1 MPQYQGVWTVE
12 QQAQALTNQ
21 QWVTDP
27 NFRNTTLLLQADGTG
42 SGSQNQTFLDGST
55 NNFFITRNGNTT
67 QGSFSPFSQ
76 APGYWSNYFNGS
88 SDYLTW
94 SGTTFGSGAWTI
106 ECWFNITGF
115 ATNQTLIGTGTSG
128 TNALA
133 IYFDTAT
140 TIRIDQVNV
149 SSDSFTVSPI
159 STNAWH
165 HFVAVKDGSNNLT
178 LFIDGV
184 RASTGSITSAR
195 NYSVASV
202 RIGFTQGGAYWPGYI
217 SNFRAVVGTAVY
229 SPTSTTLVVPNTPLT
244 AITNTQLLTC
254 QNNRFLDNS
263 TNAYALTA
271 TGTPSVQG
279 FGPFAP
285 ALQWTPDVVGG
296 SGYYDGSGDY
306 LNAGTNT
313 AFNIFN
319 QTNATVEFWIYL
331 NAAYSS
337 DIDPICY
344 YQGSNDFWMVQLAG
358 GQAGKSIRFYTILG
372 GSAVTLDVVQS
383 STTFQ
388 PFQWNHCAFVK
399 SGSNWYTFINGAQVA
414 TAATAPTRSY
424 TTGTLN
430 IGCRTS
436 GVNLLNGYLGGL
448 RITNTVVYSGSTY
461 TVPSVPLTAIS
472 GTQIL
477 LNNTNAGIYDGKMAN
492 NLETVGNAQVSTSP
506 VKYGSGSMYFSGVSP
521 YSYLKSDSNLARN
534 VAFGTGDFT
543 IECWVWLTTTASDS
557 VIMDTRPGSNSG
569 NYFLF
574 YLWTNGGAQQPTIAW
589 YVPTSYALS
598 TGGSVSANVWTHI
611 AVSRANGII
620 RSFKD
625 GVLQQSA
632 ANTTSYANPGA
643 PYPYIGASYGVSTD
657 SFKGYIDDFR
667 ITNGVA
673 RYIANFTPPQQA
685 LPRQ

>member
-1 MPQYQGVWTVE
+1 MPQYQGVWTLE
-12 QQAQALTNQ
+12 AQAQALTNQ

-27 NFRNTTLLLQADGTG
+27 NFKNTTLLLQADGTG

-76 APGYWSNYFNGS
+76 APGYWSNYFGTS
-88 SDYLTW
+88 TSDTTTFASNAAFAIGTGNFSVEFFVNFSTW
-94 SGTTFGSGAWTI
+94 SGTNQRFFEQGVSGTDGILIERQSGTDALRVTINTTSIIAYSWVPQLGRWYHIAATRSGSTV
-106 ECWFNITGF
+106 
-115 ATNQTLIGTGTSG
+115 TLYIDGTSVATGTSSASIAQ
-128 TNALA
+128 NP
-133 IYFDTAT
+133 
-140 TIRIDQVNV
+140 VNV
-149 SSDSFTVSPI
+149 GGITWA
-159 STNAWH
+159 TG
-165 HFVAVKDGSNNLT
+165 FV
-178 LFIDGV
+178 
-184 RASTGSITSAR
+184 
-195 NYSVASV
+195 
-202 RIGFTQGGAYWPGYI
+202 TQGYL
-217 SNFRAVVGTAVY
+217 SNVRY
-229 SPTSTTLVVPNTPLT
+229 SNVARTITVPTSPYVSDANTLILT
-244 AITNTQLLTC
+244 AQS
-254 QNNRFLDNS
+254 NRFVDNS
-263 TNAYALTA
+263 SNAFAVTIG
-271 TGTPSVQG
+271 GTPSVQA

-477 LNNTNAGIYDGKMAN
+477 LNNTNAGIYDGKMGN
-492 NLETVGNAQVSTSP
+492 VLETVGNVQVSTSP
-506 VKYGSGSMYFSGVSP
+506 VKYGSGSMYFNGSTGYLYAVSNPGLNLGSGP
-521 YSYLKSDSNLARN
+521 Y
-534 VAFGTGDFT
+534 T
-543 IECWVWLTTTASDS
+543 IELWYWPNEVANDVSLISKYSSAEWLLQYLPSAGPAFRFAVNTNQVSDFATTLTTGSWYHIAITRDSIGSLRCFKNGVQVGSTIAS
-557 VIMDTRPGSNSG
+557 GSGAAQNVTPTT
-569 NYFLF
+569 NYFNLGCRG
-574 YLWTNGGAQQPTIAW
+574 NGTQI
-589 YVPTSYALS
+589 V
-598 TGGSVSANVWTHI
+598 
-611 AVSRANGII
+611 NG
-620 RSFKD
+620 
-625 GVLQQSA
+625 
-632 ANTTSYANPGA
+632 YM
-643 PYPYIGASYGVSTD
+643 
-657 SFKGYIDDFR
+657 DDVR
-667 ITNGVA
+667 ITIGVA